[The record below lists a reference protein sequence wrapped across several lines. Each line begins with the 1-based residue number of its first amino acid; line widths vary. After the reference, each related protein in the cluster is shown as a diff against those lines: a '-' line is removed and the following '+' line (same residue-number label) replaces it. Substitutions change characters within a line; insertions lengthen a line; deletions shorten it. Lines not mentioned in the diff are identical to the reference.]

1 MRFMASNPWNDQ
13 ATAPIFFFS
22 LSERAEQQ
30 EMADPQQDFSSPPQ
44 PCPQPCSSPQRMQSC
59 KLKGPL
65 PVNRRVHR
73 EVGCSLQT
81 SGRKEKKRE
90 KKKPSSAW
98 RARSEKDPVVASKLT
113 ISPVEG
119 RKTLKQIVSN
129 SFDLP

>member
-1 MRFMASNPWNDQ
+1 MTTRSQVRVRGSNCVSWLRTRGMTRPLR
-13 ATAPIFFFS
+13 PVFFFS

-90 KKKPSSAW
+90 KKTVI
-98 RARSEKDPVVASKLT
+98 RMESKKRERPCCRLQANNQ
-113 ISPVEG
+113 SC
-119 RKTLKQIVSN
+119 
-129 SFDLP
+129 